1 MDSGTGA
8 FISLAVMLLIVV
20 ALLGMWGC
28 PQYAVY
34 QQRLEGE
41 AELAKANYSR
51 QVAVVESEAKKN
63 SAENL
68 GQAEVIRAKYLAQAN
83 TIVGDSLRGREEYLR
98 YLWIQGI
105 DHVTG
110 QIIYV
115 PTEANLPVL
124 EASRYMMP
132 QPSRPARGR

>member
-1 MDSGTGA
+1 MESETALGIGIGTV
-8 FISLAVMLLIVV
+8 IILVLIGVV
-20 ALLGMWGC
+20 LLGMWGC

-63 SAENL
+63 SATNL
-68 GQAEVIRAKYLAQAN
+68 GEAEVIRAKFLAEAN
-83 TIVGDSLRGREEYLR
+83 QIVGDSLRGREEYLR
-98 YLWIQGI
+98 YLWIQSI
-105 DHVTG
+105 DRVTG

-124 EASRYMMP
+124 EASRYLVK
-132 QPSRPARGR
+132 AH

>member
-1 MDSGTGA
+1 METETVVGIGIFT
-8 FISLAVMLLIVV
+8 FIILVLVCLV
-20 ALLGMWGC
+20 LLGMWGC

-63 SAENL
+63 SASNL
-68 GQAEVIRAKYLAQAN
+68 GEAEVIRAKFLAQAN
-83 TIVGDSLRGREEYLR
+83 QIVGDSLRGREEYLR
-98 YLWIQGI
+98 YLWIQSI
-105 DHVTG
+105 DRVTG

-124 EASRYMMP
+124 EASRYLVR
-132 QPSRPARGR
+132 SH